1 MNAISKGQQP
11 LKIDIWTDF
20 LCPFCYL
27 TTLRV
32 QRLAQIIPVEITAR
46 AFMLRPH
53 DAPPLPED
61 FRGIV
66 EAEYERI
73 GYDIAAE
80 FDLQIA
86 PGPVGLRTY
95 AAHLAG
101 KLAQNEGLG
110 FEFHQAVMRAY
121 WLEGLSIDDADVLM
135 RIGIS
140 VGVKRS
146 AVANDAMMACA
157 EAALRADKEAALA
170 YAGRSAPLLVFGQRI
185 ILRGA
190 VSFDTMLKAATDAT
204 CTNPA
209 EKASCVKLPDWPGY
223 SFQSSGH
230 DSAKPYTS
238 SMG

>member
-11 LKIDIWTDF
+11 LRIEIWTDF

-32 QRLAQIIPVEITAR
+32 QRLAQVLPVELTAR
-46 AFMLRPH
+46 AFMLRPPA
-53 DAPPLPED
+53 APPLPEA

-86 PGPVGLRTY
+86 PGPVGLPTY

-101 KLAQNEGLG
+101 KLAQDEGLG
-110 FEFHQAVMRAY
+110 LEFHRAVMRAY

-135 RIGIS
+135 RIGQS

-146 AVANDAMMACA
+146 VVANDQMTAYA
-157 EAALRADKEAALA
+157 EAALRADQEAALA
-170 YAGRSAPLLVFGQRI
+170 YAARSVPLLVFDQRI

-190 VSFDTMLKAATDAT
+190 VSFDTMLKAATRAT
-204 CTNPA
+204 CTHLA
-209 EKASCVKLPDWPGY
+209 EREERAPG
-223 SFQSSGH
+223 
-230 DSAKPYTS
+230 KC
-238 SMG
+238 